1 MTNNELLNAVQNSNG
16 AILALENKTLSLP
29 HAYKVIKL
37 RKTLKSA
44 FDKFLADEQALLEE
58 VGVSDAS
65 AFDAR
70 QKELQEKDKLTK
82 EEKSEL
88 EEMNA
93 KIQRYIGLRR
103 ELLAESIDLS
113 EIKAMP
119 YDEWFRLKAEN
130 PSITIDIEDAL
141 MGIAWSEPEE

>member
-58 VGVSDAS
+58 VGVSDAN

-70 QKELQEKDKLTK
+70 QKELQEKDKLSK

-103 ELLAESIDLS
+103 ELLAESIGLS